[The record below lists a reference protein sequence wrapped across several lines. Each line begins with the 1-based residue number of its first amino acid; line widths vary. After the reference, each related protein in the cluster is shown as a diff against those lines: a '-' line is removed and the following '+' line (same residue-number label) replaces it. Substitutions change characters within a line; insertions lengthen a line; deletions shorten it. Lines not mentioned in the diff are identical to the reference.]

1 MSIVNPW
8 LSLTAWW
15 FFIISTIPDFS
26 YLPHHHNIT
35 ASWLLL
41 DTSSML
47 LLHRTLHPRSTYM
60 PKPVEIEKDD
70 GEKKDEK
77 KKDEEKKDEN
87 KDDDEKKD
95 GSDAATASAGASKE
109 HRRWY

>member
-1 MSIVNPW
+1 
-8 LSLTAWW
+8 
-15 FFIISTIPDFS
+15 
-26 YLPHHHNIT
+26 
-35 ASWLLL
+35 
-41 DTSSML
+41 
-47 LLHRTLHPRSTYM
+47 M